1 MQVLRVSQSHRNLI
15 PRFHTTRIAT
25 LCFAAGGLAL
35 IASGAGTSSA
45 ATGPTAKNV
54 VISTLVTAKFGTILV
69 SDTTLYTLVP
79 SDVACN
85 ATCHKYWPEVLLP
98 KGATKASIGKGV
110 NASKFATV
118 RRPGGVL
125 QVTYA
130 GKPLYWFALDNA
142 RGQVKGNVTDTWGK
156 WSDVVTV
163 KPAVSTTTTTTTVP
177 PTTTTTTRLT
187 TTTQPTTTTTT
198 QPTTT
203 TTAPGGGGVGF

>member
-1 MQVLRVSQSHRNLI
+1 MFRRG
-15 PRFHTTRIAT
+15 R
-25 LCFAAGGLAL
+25 LAL
-35 IASGAGTSSA
+35 IASAAGTSSA

-98 KGATKASIGKGV
+98 KARPRRLSVRGQRFEI
-110 NASKFATV
+110 ATV

-130 GKPLYWFALDNA
+130 GKPLYWFARDNA
-142 RGQVKGNVTDTWGK
+142 RGQVKGNVTTHG
-156 WSDVVTV
+156 
-163 KPAVSTTTTTTTVP
+163 
-177 PTTTTTTRLT
+177 
-187 TTTQPTTTTTT
+187 
-198 QPTTT
+198 
-203 TTAPGGGGVGF
+203 